1 MFRVEGKES
10 SGAEPEASRLGII
23 VCLKPWIPAACLK
36 FGNCK
41 TALGRSS
48 SICYFFHGFLHVR
61 CLLLCLSSFFL
72 SVFSCLF
79 LALVWFGME
88 IIALG
93 RCWVLGVFGLGNS

>member
-61 CLLLCLSSFFL
+61 CLLLCLSSLLF
-72 SVFSCLF
+72 CLF
-79 LALVWFGME
+79 LALVWFGVE

-93 RCWVLGVFGLGNS
+93 RYCVLGVFGLGNS